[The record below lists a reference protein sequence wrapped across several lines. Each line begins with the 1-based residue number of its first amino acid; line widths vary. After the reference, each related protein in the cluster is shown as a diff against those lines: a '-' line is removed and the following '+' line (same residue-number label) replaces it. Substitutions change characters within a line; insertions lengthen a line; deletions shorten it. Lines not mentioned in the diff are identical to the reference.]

1 MSGAAWRFKLYVY
14 IFESIKVGKSFVNG
28 EKHMNKM
35 NGNCLANR
43 NLSVEWSGIR
53 TISMMMGKIKSGG
66 IALSI
71 GQPDFDTPKHI
82 VDAAKRALDEG
93 YTRYPPANGF
103 KDLREAIANKL
114 RIKNSI
120 IADPDSE
127 VFVSSG
133 AMHAIF
139 NSVLQIVDPGDE
151 VIVID
156 PGFDYYSQIR
166 LFGGTPI
173 TVGAYEQNGYKVD
186 PADIRNAVS
195 NKTKLLIL
203 NSPANPTGALL
214 DRQTIYEIAEIAKE
228 NDFFV
233 LSDEPYEDI
242 IFNGEHMSIGSID
255 GMKDRTISVFS
266 LSKSYAMTGWRVGY
280 VTANKAFIDEMEK
293 LMEHMLSGVAAVS
306 QRAALAAIEG
316 PQACVQEMSRKY
328 KERRDIVCSA
338 LDEIDGIS
346 YVLPESAFYV
356 FPNISAICNDSWKF
370 SKYLIAEQK
379 LGTIPGRVFGAMG
392 EGHLRI
398 SFAANE
404 TTLKE
409 GLSRLKQ
416 GIQGFS
422 CRHEDLG
429 SAKVA

>member
-1 MSGAAWRFKLYVY
+1 
-14 IFESIKVGKSFVNG
+14 
-28 EKHMNKM
+28 MNQ
-35 NGNCLANR
+35 NCLASR
-43 NLSVEWSGIR
+43 SSSVEWSGIR
-53 TISMMMGKIKSGG
+53 MISMMLGKIKSDA

-71 GQPDFDTPKHI
+71 GQPDFDTPAHI
-82 VDAAKRALDEG
+82 VEAAKHALDEG
-93 YTRYPPANGF
+93 YTRYPPAKGF
-103 KDLREAIANKL
+103 EDLREAIARKL
-114 RIKNSI
+114 KIKNNI

-127 VFVSSG
+127 VFVCSG

-139 NSVLQIVDPGDE
+139 NSVLQIVEPGDE

-156 PGFDYYSQIR
+156 PGFDYHSQIR
-166 LFGGTPI
+166 LFGGTPV
-173 TVGAYEQNGYKVD
+173 TVKAHEQNGYKVD

-214 DRQTIYEIAEIAKE
+214 DRQTIQEIAEIANE

-242 IFNGEHMSIGSID
+242 VFNGQHVSIGSID

-280 VTANKAFIDEMEK
+280 VTANKALIDEMEK
-293 LMEHMLSGVAAVS
+293 LMEHMLSGVTAVS

-316 PQACVQEMSRKY
+316 PQECVQEMAKKY
-328 KERRDIVCSA
+328 EERRDIVCRA

-346 YVLPESAFYV
+346 YVLPASAFYI
-356 FPNISAICNDSWKF
+356 FPNISACCNDSWKF
-370 SKYLIAEQK
+370 SRYLIAEQK

-392 EGHLRI
+392 EGHLRL

-404 TTLKE
+404 ATLKE

-416 GIQGFS
+416 GIDDFRRWGGRS
-422 CRHEDLG
+422 D
-429 SAKVA
+429 SSKVV